1 MTLYEG
7 RNRQIRKMAEA
18 INNDVVSL
26 HRVNFAGISLSG
38 LSVGEWSELTAQER
52 GRIAFGVKE

>member
-1 MTLYEG
+1 
-7 RNRQIRKMAEA
+7 MAEA